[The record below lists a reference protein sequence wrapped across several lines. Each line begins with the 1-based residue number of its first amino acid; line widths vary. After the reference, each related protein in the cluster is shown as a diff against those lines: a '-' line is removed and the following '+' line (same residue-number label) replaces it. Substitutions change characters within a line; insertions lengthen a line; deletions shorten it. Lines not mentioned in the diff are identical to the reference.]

1 MGNGYEIN
9 ETGGGMNL
17 MRRPEKDDRGYVHE
31 LHAHG
36 RI

>member
-9 ETGGGMNL
+9 GTGGGMNL
-17 MRRPEKDDRGYVHE
+17 MRSEKDDRGYVHE